1 MLSRLRLY
9 GYMCTYFHAN
19 KFFFFFK
26 CHNSGLGKMPRDCFG
41 EGKWPIVVTLEA
53 VSSVGGEMFY

>member
-1 MLSRLRLY
+1 MGICAHISTL
-9 GYMCTYFHAN
+9 TN
-19 KFFFFFK
+19 FFFFFK